1 MNYLDKNTKR
11 HQLLQIFIAIL
22 GILGSVLANPSGIP
36 LPPCIHGPAGYA
48 YPPPVVKLSVSPA
61 VNAYAEHGKLQF
73 SSSGSSY
80 ESTNLLKPSVTYAG
94 EAGITYAEKSPAS
107 KYAAVVPSGIEFNKV
122 VVPTISKSITQI
134 SNAYLP
140 AAAPLISKIETY
152 KAPAVKYTH
161 TSPSISKIETYSSS
175 YSDGY
180 SSGYSVPAVGKLS
193 TISTGA
199 NHALFTS
206 SDLSG
211 KGALSYAPTYSK
223 ISLDE
228 GLSKYGSY
236 GALSHQHVSK
246 PIISSSYVQPVAKV
260 SYAAPIISKVES
272 YAAPTIT
279 QYSSSSDIGT
289 SKYVSSGAVSHQ
301 HVSKPVTSAYVAPAV
316 LKAAYVAP
324 AVVKTA
330 YVAPAVAK
338 LQSYAAPAVTHYAS
352 GPLLPKVSVL
362 SESSSHY
369 GESAKYSSSGAV
381 SHQYVSKPVESK
393 AYITP
398 AVAKVAYTAPAVT
411 KVESYATP
419 VVEQYSSGPAL
430 AKIETVGKYSS
441 AGAVSHQYVS
451 KPVISTPVVEKVAYA
466 APVAAKVETYA
477 APVVTQYSSIP
488 AVTKF
493 EKYSSSGAVS
503 HQHVSKPIVSAAYLA
518 PAIAK
523 VEQTA
528 PAIALSDYS
537 SHSGA
542 SGAKYSSAGA
552 VSHQYVSKPLV
563 SLPVVE
569 KVAYAAPVAAKVE
582 TYAAP
587 VVTQYSSI
595 PAVTKFE
602 KYSSSGAVSHQHVS
616 KPIVSAAYLAPAIAK
631 VEQTAPA
638 IVLSDYSSHS
648 GASGAKYS
656 SAGAVSHQYVS
667 KPLVS
672 LPVVEKVAYAA
683 PAVAKLES
691 YAAPAITHYSS
702 GPAIAKVEK
711 YSSSGAISHQYVSKP
726 VVSAAYAAPAVA
738 KLEYAAPAIAK
749 VESYSSGPLVSKIST
764 ISDSSSHSG
773 GSYAKY
779 SSSGAISHQY
789 VSKPVLSA
797 AYVAP
802 TVAKVAYA
810 APAIAKVESY
820 AAPEVTHYSSG
831 PLLSKVSTLSDSS
844 SHSGESITK
853 YGSAGAVSHQ
863 YVSKPIVSSTYSGS
877 TIAKGAV
884 YAVPTIA
891 KVESYSSGPLVSKIS
906 TLSDSTSHYSGG
918 SAKYSSSGATS
929 HQYISRPIIAKEIYE
944 APTLTKVE
952 SYDAPAITH
961 YSSGPAIAK
970 ISTISDSSLHSG
982 ASLSKYSSSGAV
994 SHQYVSKPLASAAY
1008 IAPAVQKVAY
1018 TAPVVAKVES
1028 YSTPI
1033 VSHYGSAGAEISKI
1047 SSGGA
1052 VSHQHVSKPVVSI
1065 GYAAPAV
1072 AKLAYTAPS
1081 LTQYSTGPAI
1091 TKIDTS
1097 LHSGIE
1103 NLKYTTGGAISH
1115 QYVSKPNTLLSGGLL
1130 SEGNGKLG
1138 LESGKLLSSSG
1149 SHGSYYGTLA
1159 VQHQGGHTGYG
1170 QLTPIHDFSHGFGG
1184 LGSHGADYY
1193 RYAPGITTVGGHH
1206 TSFIQERPN
1215 PAHTLIKSV
1224 SDKHLEYFNLHPRYA
1239 FEYNVNDIHTG
1250 DIKHQK
1256 EVRDGDVVQ
1265 GEYSLVEPDGNV
1277 RTVKYYADWETGFHA
1292 EVINSR
1298 DAAKK
1303 NIAKRNSN
1311 KS

>member
-1 MNYLDKNTKR
+1 MAVILVGILVETDEFYNQIRNPSTTKTLVMANTKR

-36 LPPCIHGPAGYA
+36 LPPCIHGHAGYA

-140 AAAPLISKIETY
+140 PAAPLISKIETY

-393 AYITP
+393 TYITP

-451 KPVISTPVVEKVAYA
+451 KPVISAPVVEKVAYA

-523 VEQTA
+523 VEQAA

-616 KPIVSAAYLAPAIAK
+616 KPILSAAYLAPAIAK
-631 VEQTAPA
+631 VEQAAPA
-638 IVLSDYSSHS
+638 IALSDYSSHS

-672 LPVVEKVAYAA
+672 LPVVEKIFKKQRKPFSYGVKDLHTGDVKSQWESRDGDTIKGQYSILEPDGSIRTVQYTAD
-683 PAVAKLES
+683 AKHGFN
-691 YAAPAITHYSS
+691 AIVKTVGANSHPITETPHGKEELNDDTSQSKINHYSKDQEH
-702 GPAIAKVEK
+702 IVL
-711 YSSSGAISHQYVSKP
+711 SSDIKETKEPIEDLTHSHPEIPSLIEFAPHARIKQIPLDLEPGIKQHVKTVHEDYYQKFLNRNTPIPFKPKP
-726 VVSAAYAAPAVA
+726 VPYDVDESDWKALNIDKQPEYRPHYNTKFTKNSDDNFQPKLAPENYPQ
-738 KLEYAAPAIAK
+738 KPKKNILHTNFIPSK
-749 VESYSSGPLVSKIST
+749 SYSHRSVISDPTTNNIYNNKITLLTTPGLKNYKQPNNKNFQTNT
-764 ISDSSSHSG
+764 ISDYSNYFRRDRKKLQKLEDEQNVASTRLVQSMVRRDKKHMTPM
-773 GSYAKY
+773 YAN
-779 SSSGAISHQY
+779 
-789 VSKPVLSA
+789 
-797 AYVAP
+797 
-802 TVAKVAYA
+802 
-810 APAIAKVESY
+810 
-820 AAPEVTHYSSG
+820 
-831 PLLSKVSTLSDSS
+831 
-844 SHSGESITK
+844 
-853 YGSAGAVSHQ
+853 
-863 YVSKPIVSSTYSGS
+863 
-877 TIAKGAV
+877 
-884 YAVPTIA
+884 
-891 KVESYSSGPLVSKIS
+891 
-906 TLSDSTSHYSGG
+906 
-918 SAKYSSSGATS
+918 
-929 HQYISRPIIAKEIYE
+929 R
-944 APTLTKVE
+944 
-952 SYDAPAITH
+952 
-961 YSSGPAIAK
+961 
-970 ISTISDSSLHSG
+970 
-982 ASLSKYSSSGAV
+982 
-994 SHQYVSKPLASAAY
+994 
-1008 IAPAVQKVAY
+1008 
-1018 TAPVVAKVES
+1018 
-1028 YSTPI
+1028 
-1033 VSHYGSAGAEISKI
+1033 
-1047 SSGGA
+1047 
-1052 VSHQHVSKPVVSI
+1052 
-1065 GYAAPAV
+1065 
-1072 AKLAYTAPS
+1072 
-1081 LTQYSTGPAI
+1081 
-1091 TKIDTS
+1091 
-1097 LHSGIE
+1097 
-1103 NLKYTTGGAISH
+1103 
-1115 QYVSKPNTLLSGGLL
+1115 
-1130 SEGNGKLG
+1130 
-1138 LESGKLLSSSG
+1138 
-1149 SHGSYYGTLA
+1149 YGT
-1159 VQHQGGHTGYG
+1159 
-1170 QLTPIHDFSHGFGG
+1170 DS
-1184 LGSHGADYY
+1184 Y
-1193 RYAPGITTVGGHH
+1193 RH
-1206 TSFIQERPN
+1206 
-1215 PAHTLIKSV
+1215 
-1224 SDKHLEYFNLHPRYA
+1224 
-1239 FEYNVNDIHTG
+1239 
-1250 DIKHQK
+1250 
-1256 EVRDGDVVQ
+1256 
-1265 GEYSLVEPDGNV
+1265 
-1277 RTVKYYADWETGFHA
+1277 
-1292 EVINSR
+1292 
-1298 DAAKK
+1298 
-1303 NIAKRNSN
+1303 
-1311 KS
+1311 

>member
-36 LPPCIHGPAGYA
+36 LPPCIHGHAGYA

-140 AAAPLISKIETY
+140 PAAPLISKIETY

-523 VEQTA
+523 YHNHQACVPKT
-528 PAIALSDYS
+528 YT
-537 SHSGA
+537 
-542 SGAKYSSAGA
+542 
-552 VSHQYVSKPLV
+552 VS
-563 SLPVVE
+563 
-569 KVAYAAPVAAKVE
+569 E
-582 TYAAP
+582 TR
-587 VVTQYSSI
+587 S
-595 PAVTKFE
+595 
-602 KYSSSGAVSHQHVS
+602 
-616 KPIVSAAYLAPAIAK
+616 YLAPAIAK

-863 YVSKPIVSSTYSGS
+863 YVSKPVVSSTYSGS